1 MSLSPAVKAA
11 MPAESRSVFDAK
23 LSRDEAQAAF
33 KAKGAFSTEAPLDFK
48 SATNAEGALTV
59 KSAYPSDCSSKAA
72 ANMHAEEKVKTESY
86 VTAEGYVA
94 AESYVTA
101 EGSIT
106 TKGSA
111 KAERDDTSS
120 TINEKD
126 VAHRFSKAAVQYN
139 NIASVQR
146 IIAKQALANL
156 PVDLQGTALDIG
168 CGTGIHTQ
176 TLANKGAAATGV
188 DIAEGMLAQ
197 ARKMYSDPIFGP
209 TFVEGSAVDLP
220 FCDSQFST
228 VFSSMA
234 LQWVS
239 DTGLVANEIAR
250 VLKKG
255 GVAELAIMV
264 AGSFS
269 ELKTARK
276 VAQLPQ
282 AETYMPTT
290 AQWVNGFKQSGLC
303 LQRVITKDYVDTHHD
318 VMSLL
323 RSVKGVGAGE
333 TGQKQP
339 PLTRRD
345 IKKLAMAYSNMSGV
359 ESKLPLT
366 YRVSH
371 FRLEKR

>member
-1 MSLSPAVKAA
+1 MSLSPAIKAA
-11 MPAESRSVFDAK
+11 MSAESRSLFDGK
-23 LSRDEAQAAF
+23 LACDAAQAAF
-33 KAKGAFSTEAPLDFK
+33 KANGAFSSETSFE
-48 SATNAEGALTV
+48 SERATYAKGTLTV
-59 KSAYPSDCSSKAA
+59 NTASPSDSSFKAA
-72 ANMHAEEKVKTESY
+72 AHLSAEKSVKTE
-86 VTAEGYVA
+86 G
-94 AESYVTA
+94 YVTA

-106 TKGSA
+106 TKGSV
-111 KAERDDTSS
+111 KAERNDTTSV
-120 TINEKD
+120 INEQD

-139 NIASVQR
+139 SIASVQR

-176 TLANKGAAATGV
+176 TLARKGAAATGV

-197 ARKMYSDPIFGP
+197 ARKMYSDPIF
-209 TFVEGSAVDLP
+209 VEGSAVDLP
-220 FCDSQFST
+220 FSDSQFST

-239 DTGLVANEIAR
+239 DTRLVANEIAR
-250 VLKKG
+250 VLEKSG
-255 GVAELAIMV
+255 IAELAIMV
-264 AGSFS
+264 AGSFN

-290 AQWVNGFKQSGLC
+290 SQWVNGFKQSGLS
-303 LQRVITKDYVDTHHD
+303 LQRVITKDYVDTHCD
-318 VMSLL
+318 IMSLL

-333 TGQKQP
+333 TGRKQS

>member
-1 MSLSPAVKAA
+1 MSLSPAIKAA
-11 MPAESRSVFDAK
+11 MSAESRSLFDGK
-23 LSRDEAQAAF
+23 LACDAAQAAF
-33 KAKGAFSTEAPLDFK
+33 KANGAFSSETSFE
-48 SATNAEGALTV
+48 SERATYAKGTLTV
-59 KSAYPSDCSSKAA
+59 NTASPSDSSFKAA
-72 ANMHAEEKVKTESY
+72 AHLSAEKSVKTE
-86 VTAEGYVA
+86 G
-94 AESYVTA
+94 YVTA

-106 TKGSA
+106 TKGSV
-111 KAERDDTSS
+111 KAERNDTTSV
-120 TINEKD
+120 INEQD

-139 NIASVQR
+139 SIASVQR

-176 TLANKGAAATGV
+176 TLASKGAAATGV

-197 ARKMYSDPIFGP
+197 ARKMYSDPIF
-209 TFVEGSAVDLP
+209 VEGSAVDLP
-220 FCDSQFST
+220 FSDSQFST

-239 DTGLVANEIAR
+239 DTRLVANEIAR
-250 VLKKG
+250 VLEKSG
-255 GVAELAIMV
+255 IAELAIMV

-290 AQWVNGFKQSGLC
+290 SQWVNGFKQSGLS
-303 LQRVITKDYVDTHHD
+303 LQRVITKDYVDTHCD
-318 VMSLL
+318 IMSLL

-333 TGQKQP
+333 TGRKQS

>member
-11 MPAESRSVFDAK
+11 MSAESRSLFDGK
-23 LSRDEAQAAF
+23 LSCDAVQAAF
-33 KAKGAFSTEAPLDFK
+33 KANGAFSSETSFE
-48 SATNAEGALTV
+48 SERATNAKGTLTV
-59 KSAYPSDCSSKAA
+59 KTAYPSDCSSKAA
-72 ANMHAEEKVKTESY
+72 AHLNAEEKAKTE
-86 VTAEGYVA
+86 GYI
-94 AESYVTA
+94 TA

-106 TKGSA
+106 TKGAA
-111 KAERDDTSS
+111 KAERDDTAS
-120 TINEKD
+120 TINEQD
-126 VAHRFSKAAVQYN
+126 VAHRFSKAAAQYN
-139 NIASVQR
+139 SIASVQR
-146 IIAKQALANL
+146 IIAKQAIKNL
-156 PVDLQGTALDIG
+156 PIALQGKALDIG

-197 ARKMYSDPIFGP
+197 ARKMYSDPIF
-209 TFVEGSAVDLP
+209 VEGSAVDLP

-239 DTGLVANEIAR
+239 DTRLVANEVAR
-250 VLKKG
+250 VLEKSG
-255 GVAELAIMV
+255 IAELAIMV

-290 AQWVNGFKQSGLC
+290 AQWVNGFKQSGLS
-303 LQRVITKDYVDTHHD
+303 LQRVITKDYVDTHCD
-318 VMSLL
+318 IMSLL

-333 TGQKQP
+333 TGRKQP

>member
-1 MSLSPAVKAA
+1 MSLSPAIKAA
-11 MPAESRSVFDAK
+11 MSAESRSLFDGK
-23 LSRDEAQAAF
+23 LACDAAQAAF
-33 KAKGAFSTEAPLDFK
+33 KANGAFSSETSFE
-48 SATNAEGALTV
+48 SERATYAKGTLTV
-59 KSAYPSDCSSKAA
+59 NTASPSDSSFKAA
-72 ANMHAEEKVKTESY
+72 AHLSAEKSVKTEDY
-86 VTAEGYVA
+86 VP
-94 AESYVTA
+94 A
-101 EGSIT
+101 EGSKT
-106 TKGSA
+106 AKGAA
-111 KAERDDTSS
+111 KAERDDIAS
-120 TINEKD
+120 TINEQD
-126 VAHRFSKAAVQYN
+126 VAHRFSKAAAQYN
-139 NIASVQR
+139 SIASVQR
-146 IIAKQALANL
+146 IIAKQAIKNL
-156 PVDLQGTALDIG
+156 PIALQGKALDIG

-176 TLANKGAAATGV
+176 TLASKGAAATGV

-197 ARKMYSDPIFGP
+197 ARKMYSDPIF
-209 TFVEGSAVDLP
+209 VEGSAVDLP
-220 FCDSQFST
+220 FSDSQFST

-239 DTGLVANEIAR
+239 DTGIVANEIAR
-250 VLKKG
+250 VLEKSG
-255 GVAELAIMV
+255 IAELAIMV

-290 AQWVNGFKQSGLC
+290 SQWVNGFKQSGLS
-303 LQRVITKDYVDTHHD
+303 LQRVITKDYVDTHCD
-318 VMSLL
+318 IMSLL

-333 TGQKQP
+333 TGRKQP

>member
-1 MSLSPAVKAA
+1 MSLSPAIKAA
-11 MPAESRSVFDAK
+11 MSAESRSLFDGK
-23 LSRDEAQAAF
+23 LSRDAAQAAF
-33 KAKGAFSTEAPLDFK
+33 KANGAFSSEAPLDFK
-48 SATNAEGALTV
+48 SATNAEGTLTV
-59 KSAYPSDCSSKAA
+59 KTAYPSDCSSKAA
-72 ANMHAEEKVKTESY
+72 AHLNAEKNAKTE
-86 VTAEGYVA
+86 GYI
-94 AESYVTA
+94 TA

-106 TKGSA
+106 TKGAA
-111 KAERDDTSS
+111 KAERNDTASA
-120 TINEKD
+120 INEQD
-126 VAHRFSKAAVQYN
+126 VAHRFSKAAAQYN
-139 NIASVQR
+139 SIASVQR
-146 IIAKQALANL
+146 IIAKQAIKNL
-156 PVDLQGTALDIG
+156 PISLQGKALDIG

-188 DIAEGMLAQ
+188 DIAGGMLAQ
-197 ARKMYSDPIFGP
+197 ARKMYSDPIF
-209 TFVEGSAVDLP
+209 VKGSAVDLP

-239 DTGLVANEIAR
+239 DTRLVANEIAR
-250 VLKKG
+250 VLKNG
-255 GVAELAIMV
+255 GLAELAIMV

-290 AQWVNGFKQSGLC
+290 SQWVNGFKQSGLS
-303 LQRVITKDYVDTHHD
+303 LQRVITKDYVDTHCD
-318 VMSLL
+318 IMSLL

-333 TGQKQP
+333 TGRKQP

>member
-11 MPAESRSVFDAK
+11 MSAESRSLFDGK
-23 LSRDEAQAAF
+23 LSRDAAQAAF
-33 KAKGAFSTEAPLDFK
+33 KANGAFSSEAPLDFK
-48 SATNAEGALTV
+48 SATNAEGTLTV
-59 KSAYPSDCSSKAA
+59 KTAYPSDCSSKAA
-72 ANMHAEEKVKTESY
+72 AHLNAEKNAKTE
-86 VTAEGYVA
+86 GYI
-94 AESYVTA
+94 TA

-106 TKGSA
+106 TKGAA
-111 KAERDDTSS
+111 KAERNDTASA
-120 TINEKD
+120 INEQD
-126 VAHRFSKAAVQYN
+126 VAHRFSKAAAQYN
-139 NIASVQR
+139 SIASVQR
-146 IIAKQALANL
+146 IIAKQAIKNL
-156 PVDLQGTALDIG
+156 PISLQGKALDIG

-188 DIAEGMLAQ
+188 DIAGGMLAQ
-197 ARKMYSDPIFGP
+197 ARKMYSDPIF
-209 TFVEGSAVDLP
+209 VKGSAVDLP

-250 VLKKG
+250 VLEKSG
-255 GVAELAIMV
+255 IAELAIMV

-290 AQWVNGFKQSGLC
+290 SQWVNGFKQSGLS
-303 LQRVITKDYVDTHHD
+303 LQRVITKDYVDTHCD
-318 VMSLL
+318 IMSLL

-333 TGQKQP
+333 TGRKQP

>member
-1 MSLSPAVKAA
+1 MSLSPAIKAA
-11 MPAESRSVFDAK
+11 MSAESRSLFDGK
-23 LSRDEAQAAF
+23 LSCDAAQVAF
-33 KAKGAFSTEAPLDFK
+33 KANGAFTSETSFE
-48 SATNAEGALTV
+48 SEGATNAKGTLTV
-59 KSAYPSDCSSKAA
+59 KTAYPSDCSSKAA
-72 ANMHAEEKVKTESY
+72 PHLNAEKKAKTE
-86 VTAEGYVA
+86 G
-94 AESYVTA
+94 YVTA

-106 TKGSA
+106 TKGA
-111 KAERDDTSS
+111 ARAERNDTAS
-120 TINEKD
+120 TINEQD
-126 VAHRFSKAAVQYN
+126 VAHRFSKAAAQYN
-139 NIASVQR
+139 SIAGVQR

-156 PVDLQGTALDIG
+156 PIDLQGTALDIG

-197 ARKMYSDPIFGP
+197 ARKMYSDPIF
-209 TFVEGSAVDLP
+209 VEGSAVDLP

-239 DTGLVANEIAR
+239 DTRLVANEIAR
-250 VLKKG
+250 VLKKSG
-255 GVAELAIMV
+255 IAELAIMV
-264 AGSFS
+264 AGSFN

-290 AQWVNGFKQSGLC
+290 SQWVNGFKQSGLS
-303 LQRVITKDYVDTHHD
+303 LQRVITKDYVDTHCYI
-318 VMSLL
+318 MSLL

-333 TGQKQP
+333 TGRKQP

>member
-1 MSLSPAVKAA
+1 MSLSPAIKAA
-11 MPAESRSVFDAK
+11 MSAESRSLFDGK
-23 LSRDEAQAAF
+23 LACDAAQAAF
-33 KAKGAFSTEAPLDFK
+33 KANGAFSSETSFE
-48 SATNAEGALTV
+48 SERATYAKGTLTV
-59 KSAYPSDCSSKAA
+59 NTASPSDSSFKAA
-72 ANMHAEEKVKTESY
+72 AHLSAEKSVKTE
-86 VTAEGYVA
+86 G
-94 AESYVTA
+94 YVTA

-106 TKGSA
+106 TKGSV
-111 KAERDDTSS
+111 KAERNDTTSV
-120 TINEKD
+120 INEQD

-139 NIASVQR
+139 SIASVQR

-176 TLANKGAAATGV
+176 TLASKGAAATGV

-197 ARKMYSDPIFGP
+197 ARKMYSDPIF
-209 TFVEGSAVDLP
+209 VEGSAVDLP
-220 FCDSQFST
+220 FSDSQFST

-239 DTGLVANEIAR
+239 DTRLVANEIAR
-250 VLKKG
+250 VLEKSG
-255 GVAELAIMV
+255 IAELAIMV

-290 AQWVNGFKQSGLC
+290 AQWVNGFKQSGLS
-303 LQRVITKDYVDTHHD
+303 LQRVITKDYVDTHCD
-318 VMSLL
+318 IMSLL

-333 TGQKQP
+333 TGRKQP

>member
-11 MPAESRSVFDAK
+11 MSAESRSLFDGK
-23 LSRDEAQAAF
+23 LSRDAAQAAF
-33 KAKGAFSTEAPLDFK
+33 KANGAFSSETSFE
-48 SATNAEGALTV
+48 SERATNAKGTLTV
-59 KSAYPSDCSSKAA
+59 KTAYPSDCSSKAA
-72 ANMHAEEKVKTESY
+72 AHLNAEEKAKTE
-86 VTAEGYVA
+86 GYI
-94 AESYVTA
+94 TA

-106 TKGSA
+106 TKGAA
-111 KAERDDTSS
+111 KAERDDTAS
-120 TINEKD
+120 TINEQD
-126 VAHRFSKAAVQYN
+126 VAHRFSKAAAQYN
-139 NIASVQR
+139 SIASVQR
-146 IIAKQALANL
+146 IIAKQAIKNL
-156 PVDLQGTALDIG
+156 PIALQGKALDIG

-197 ARKMYSDPIFGP
+197 ARKMYSDPIF
-209 TFVEGSAVDLP
+209 VEGSAVDLP
-220 FCDSQFST
+220 FSDSQFST

-239 DTGLVANEIAR
+239 DTRLVANEIAR
-250 VLKKG
+250 VLEKSG
-255 GVAELAIMV
+255 IAELAIMV
-264 AGSFS
+264 AGSFN

-290 AQWVNGFKQSGLC
+290 SQWVNGFKQSGLS
-303 LQRVITKDYVDTHHD
+303 LQRVITKDYVDTHCD
-318 VMSLL
+318 IMSLL

-333 TGQKQP
+333 TGRKQS

>member
-1 MSLSPAVKAA
+1 MSLSPAIKAA
-11 MPAESRSVFDAK
+11 MSAESRSLFDGK
-23 LSRDEAQAAF
+23 LACDAAQAAF
-33 KAKGAFSTEAPLDFK
+33 KANGAFSSETSFE
-48 SATNAEGALTV
+48 SERATYAKGTLTV
-59 KSAYPSDCSSKAA
+59 NTASPSDSSFKAA
-72 ANMHAEEKVKTESY
+72 AHLSAEKSVKTE
-86 VTAEGYVA
+86 G
-94 AESYVTA
+94 YVTA

-106 TKGSA
+106 TKGSV
-111 KAERDDTSS
+111 KAERNDTTSV
-120 TINEKD
+120 INEQD

-139 NIASVQR
+139 SIASVQR

-176 TLANKGAAATGV
+176 TLASKGAAATGV

-197 ARKMYSDPIFGP
+197 ARKMYSDPIF
-209 TFVEGSAVDLP
+209 VEGSAVDLP
-220 FCDSQFST
+220 FSDSQFST

-239 DTGLVANEIAR
+239 DTRLVANEIAR
-250 VLKKG
+250 VLEKSG
-255 GVAELAIMV
+255 IAELAIMV
-264 AGSFS
+264 AGSFN

-290 AQWVNGFKQSGLC
+290 AQWVNGFKQSGLS
-303 LQRVITKDYVDTHHD
+303 LQRVITKGYVDTHCD
-318 VMSLL
+318 IMSLL

-333 TGQKQP
+333 TGRKQP

>member
-1 MSLSPAVKAA
+1 MSLSPAIKAA
-11 MPAESRSVFDAK
+11 MSAESRSLFDGK
-23 LSRDEAQAAF
+23 LSRDAAQAAF
-33 KAKGAFSTEAPLDFK
+33 KANGAFSSETSFESK
-48 SATNAEGALTV
+48 RATNAKGTLTV
-59 KSAYPSDCSSKAA
+59 KTAYPSDCSSKAA
-72 ANMHAEEKVKTESY
+72 AHLNAEKNAKTE
-86 VTAEGYVA
+86 GYI
-94 AESYVTA
+94 TA

-106 TKGSA
+106 TKGAA
-111 KAERDDTSS
+111 KAERNDTASA
-120 TINEKD
+120 INEQD
-126 VAHRFSKAAVQYN
+126 VAHRFSKAAAQYN
-139 NIASVQR
+139 SIASVQR
-146 IIAKQALANL
+146 IIAKQAIKNL
-156 PVDLQGTALDIG
+156 PISLQGKALDIG

-188 DIAEGMLAQ
+188 DIAGGMLAQ
-197 ARKMYSDPIFGP
+197 ARKMYSDPIF
-209 TFVEGSAVDLP
+209 VKGSAVDLP

-239 DTGLVANEIAR
+239 DTRLVANEIAR
-250 VLKKG
+250 VLKNG
-255 GVAELAIMV
+255 GLAELAIMV

-290 AQWVNGFKQSGLC
+290 SQWVNGFKQSGLS
-303 LQRVITKDYVDTHHD
+303 LQRVITKDYVDTHCD
-318 VMSLL
+318 IMSLL

-333 TGQKQP
+333 TGRKQP

>member
-1 MSLSPAVKAA
+1 MSLSPAIKAA
-11 MPAESRSVFDAK
+11 MSAESRSLFDGK
-23 LSRDEAQAAF
+23 LACDAAQAAF
-33 KAKGAFSTEAPLDFK
+33 KANGAFSSETSFE
-48 SATNAEGALTV
+48 SERATYAKGTLTV
-59 KSAYPSDCSSKAA
+59 NTASPSDSSFKAA
-72 ANMHAEEKVKTESY
+72 AHLSAEKSVKTE
-86 VTAEGYVA
+86 G
-94 AESYVTA
+94 YVTA

-106 TKGSA
+106 TKGSV
-111 KAERDDTSS
+111 KAERNDTTSV
-120 TINEKD
+120 INEQD

-139 NIASVQR
+139 SIASVQR

-176 TLANKGAAATGV
+176 TLASKGAAATGV

-197 ARKMYSDPIFGP
+197 ARKMYSDPIF
-209 TFVEGSAVDLP
+209 VEGSAVDLP
-220 FCDSQFST
+220 FSDSQFST

-239 DTGLVANEIAR
+239 DTRLVANEIAR
-250 VLKKG
+250 VLEKSG
-255 GVAELAIMV
+255 IAELAIMV

-290 AQWVNGFKQSGLC
+290 AQWVNGFKQSGLS
-303 LQRVITKDYVDTHHD
+303 LQRVITKDYVDTHCD
-318 VMSLL
+318 IMSLL

-333 TGQKQP
+333 TGQRQP

-345 IKKLAMAYSNMSGV
+345 LKKLAMAYSNMSSV

>member
-1 MSLSPAVKAA
+1 MSLSPAIKAA
-11 MPAESRSVFDAK
+11 MSAESRSLFDGK
-23 LSRDEAQAAF
+23 LSRDAAQAAF
-33 KAKGAFSTEAPLDFK
+33 KANGAFSSETSFESEK
-48 SATNAEGALTV
+48 ATNAKGTLVAKNTHHPECSFKAE
-59 KSAYPSDCSSKAA
+59 AYV
-72 ANMHAEEKVKTESY
+72 NAEKNAKTEGY
-86 VTAEGYVA
+86 VTAEDYVP
-94 AESYVTA
+94 A
-101 EGSIT
+101 EGSKT
-106 TKGSA
+106 AKGAA
-111 KAERDDTSS
+111 KAERDDTAS
-120 TINEKD
+120 TINEQD

-139 NIASVQR
+139 SIAGIQR

-156 PVDLQGTALDIG
+156 PIDLQGTVLDIG

-188 DIAEGMLAQ
+188 DIAVGMLAQ
-197 ARKMYSDPIFGP
+197 ARKMYSDPIFIQ
-209 TFVEGSAVDLP
+209 GSAVDLP
-220 FCDSQFST
+220 FSDSQFST

-239 DTGLVANEIAR
+239 DTGLVAKEVAR
-250 VLKKG
+250 VLEKSG
-255 GVAELAIMV
+255 IAELAIMV

-290 AQWVNGFKQSGLC
+290 EQWVNGFKQSGLS
-303 LQRVITKDYVDTHHD
+303 LQRVITKDYVDTHCD
-318 VMSLL
+318 IMSLL

-333 TGQKQP
+333 TGRKQP

-371 FRLEKR
+371 FR

>member
-1 MSLSPAVKAA
+1 MSLSPAIKAA
-11 MPAESRSVFDAK
+11 MSAESRSLFDGK
-23 LSRDEAQAAF
+23 LSRDAAQAAF
-33 KAKGAFSTEAPLDFK
+33 KANGAFSSEAPLDFK
-48 SATNAEGALTV
+48 SATNAEGTLTV
-59 KSAYPSDCSSKAA
+59 KTAYPSDCSSKAA
-72 ANMHAEEKVKTESY
+72 AHLNAEKNAKTE
-86 VTAEGYVA
+86 GYI
-94 AESYVTA
+94 TA

-106 TKGSA
+106 TKGAA
-111 KAERDDTSS
+111 KAERNDTASA
-120 TINEKD
+120 INEQD

-139 NIASVQR
+139 SIASVQR

-156 PVDLQGTALDIG
+156 PIDLQGTVLDIG

-176 TLANKGAAATGV
+176 TLASKGAAATGV
-188 DIAEGMLAQ
+188 DIAGGMLAQ
-197 ARKMYSDPIFGP
+197 ARKMYSDPIF
-209 TFVEGSAVDLP
+209 VKGSAVDLP

-239 DTGLVANEIAR
+239 DTRLVANEIAR
-250 VLKKG
+250 VLKNG
-255 GVAELAIMV
+255 GLAELAIMV

-290 AQWVNGFKQSGLC
+290 AQWVNGFKQSGLS
-303 LQRVITKDYVDTHHD
+303 LQRVITKDYVDTHCD
-318 VMSLL
+318 IMSLL

-333 TGQKQP
+333 TGRKQP

>member
-1 MSLSPAVKAA
+1 MFEDKLSPDV
-11 MPAESRSVFDAK
+11 
-23 LSRDEAQAAF
+23 AQRAF
-33 KAKGAFSTEAPLDFK
+33 KAEGTFSTETSLESEK
-48 SATNAEGALTV
+48 ATNAKGTLVAKNTH
-59 KSAYPSDCSSKAA
+59 
-72 ANMHAEEKVKTESY
+72 HAECSFKAEAYVNAEKNAKTE
-86 VTAEGYVA
+86 G
-94 AESYVTA
+94 YVTA

-106 TKGSA
+106 TKGSV
-111 KAERDDTSS
+111 KAECDDTASG
-120 TINEKD
+120 INEQD
-126 VAHRFSKAAVQYN
+126 VAHRFSKAAAQYN
-139 NIASVQR
+139 SIAGVQR

-156 PVDLQGTALDIG
+156 PIDLQGTALDIG

-197 ARKMYSDPIFGP
+197 ARKMYSDPIF
-209 TFVEGSAVDLP
+209 VKGSAVDLP
-220 FCDSQFST
+220 FSDSQFST

-250 VLKKG
+250 VLKKSSI
-255 GVAELAIMV
+255 AELAIMV
-264 AGSFS
+264 AGSFN

-290 AQWVNGFKQSGLC
+290 EQWVNGFKQSGLS
-303 LQRVITKDYVDTHHD
+303 LKRVITKDYVDTHYD
-318 VMSLL
+318 IMSLL

>member
-1 MSLSPAVKAA
+1 MPNEGQQFHLNAKELPSPEIS
-11 MPAESRSVFDAK
+11 PG
-23 LSRDEAQAAF
+23 
-33 KAKGAFSTEAPLDFK
+33 AKGIQPTQTTINRRRHTEQSEALMYQNDVPVESESKTVGTSFSAEFGGLGSAGPLPGGTSAQSRARVLAQQRELQLKRRQQAMCGNQAMMRSTEGVPSGVTPAMRQF
-48 SATNAEGALTV
+48 GAQLRT
-59 KSAYPSDCSSKAA
+59 SDI
-72 ANMHAEEKVKTESY
+72 Y
-86 VTAEGYVA
+86 
-94 AESYVTA
+94 
-101 EGSIT
+101 GS
-106 TKGSA
+106 
-111 KAERDDTSS
+111 
-120 TINEKD
+120 
-126 VAHRFSKAAVQYN
+126 
-139 NIASVQR
+139 
-146 IIAKQALANL
+146 
-156 PVDLQGTALDIG
+156 
-168 CGTGIHTQ
+168 GTGIHTQ

-197 ARKMYSDPIFGP
+197 ARKMYSDPIFIQ
-209 TFVEGSAVDLP
+209 GSAVDLP
-220 FCDSQFST
+220 FSDSQFST

-250 VLKKG
+250 VLEKSG
-255 GVAELAIMV
+255 IAELAIMV

-290 AQWVNGFKQSGLC
+290 AQWVNGFKQSGLS
-303 LQRVITKDYVDTHHD
+303 LQRVITKDYVDTHCD
-318 VMSLL
+318 IMSLL

-333 TGQKQP
+333 TGRKQP

>member
-1 MSLSPAVKAA
+1 MSLSPAIKAA
-11 MPAESRSVFDAK
+11 MSAESRSLFDGK
-23 LSRDEAQAAF
+23 LSRDAAQAAF
-33 KAKGAFSTEAPLDFK
+33 KANGAFSSETSFESEK
-48 SATNAEGALTV
+48 ATNAKGTLVAKNTHHPECSFKAE
-59 KSAYPSDCSSKAA
+59 AYV
-72 ANMHAEEKVKTESY
+72 NAEKNAKTEGY
-86 VTAEGYVA
+86 VTAEDYVP
-94 AESYVTA
+94 A
-101 EGSIT
+101 EGSKT
-106 TKGSA
+106 AKGAA
-111 KAERDDTSS
+111 KAERDDTAS
-120 TINEKD
+120 TINEQD

-139 NIASVQR
+139 SIAGIQR

-156 PVDLQGTALDIG
+156 PIDLQGTALDIG

-197 ARKMYSDPIFGP
+197 ARKMYSDPIFIQ
-209 TFVEGSAVDLP
+209 GSAVDLP
-220 FCDSQFST
+220 FSDSQFST

-239 DTGLVANEIAR
+239 DTRLVANEIAR
-250 VLKKG
+250 VLEKSG
-255 GVAELAIMV
+255 IAELAIMV
-264 AGSFS
+264 AGSFN

-290 AQWVNGFKQSGLC
+290 SQWVNGFKQSGLS
-303 LQRVITKDYVDTHHD
+303 LQRVITKDYVDTHCD
-318 VMSLL
+318 IMSLL

-333 TGQKQP
+333 TGRKQS

>member
-1 MSLSPAVKAA
+1 MSLSPAIKAA
-11 MPAESRSVFDAK
+11 MSAESRSLFDGK
-23 LSRDEAQAAF
+23 LACDAAQAAF
-33 KAKGAFSTEAPLDFK
+33 KANGAFSSETSFE
-48 SATNAEGALTV
+48 SERATYAKGTLTV
-59 KSAYPSDCSSKAA
+59 NTASPSDSSFKAA
-72 ANMHAEEKVKTESY
+72 AHLSAEKSVKTE
-86 VTAEGYVA
+86 G
-94 AESYVTA
+94 YVTA

-106 TKGSA
+106 TKGSV
-111 KAERDDTSS
+111 KAERNDTTSV
-120 TINEKD
+120 INEQD

-139 NIASVQR
+139 SIASVQR

-176 TLANKGAAATGV
+176 TLASKGAAATGV

-197 ARKMYSDPIFGP
+197 ARKMYSDPIF
-209 TFVEGSAVDLP
+209 VEGSAVDLP
-220 FCDSQFST
+220 FSDSQFST

-250 VLKKG
+250 VLEKSG
-255 GVAELAIMV
+255 IAELAIMV

-290 AQWVNGFKQSGLC
+290 AQWGNGFKQSDLS
-303 LQRVITKDYVDTHHD
+303 LQRVITKDYVDTHGD
-318 VMSLL
+318 IMSLL

-333 TGQKQP
+333 TGQRQP

-345 IKKLAMAYSNMSGV
+345 LKKLAMAYSNMSSV

>member
-1 MSLSPAVKAA
+1 MSLSPAIKAA
-11 MPAESRSVFDAK
+11 MSAESRSLFDGK
-23 LSRDEAQAAF
+23 LSRDAVQAAF
-33 KAKGAFSTEAPLDFK
+33 KANGAFSSETSFE
-48 SATNAEGALTV
+48 SERATYAKGTLTV
-59 KSAYPSDCSSKAA
+59 NTASPSDSSFKAA
-72 ANMHAEEKVKTESY
+72 AHLSAEKSVKTE
-86 VTAEGYVA
+86 G
-94 AESYVTA
+94 YVTA

-106 TKGSA
+106 TKGSV
-111 KAERDDTSS
+111 KAERNDTTSV
-120 TINEKD
+120 INEQD

-139 NIASVQR
+139 SIASVQR

-156 PVDLQGTALDIG
+156 PIDLQGTVLDIG

-197 ARKMYSDPIFGP
+197 ARKMYSDPIF
-209 TFVEGSAVDLP
+209 VEGSAVDLP

-239 DTGLVANEIAR
+239 DTRLVANEIAR
-250 VLKKG
+250 VLEKSG
-255 GVAELAIMV
+255 IAELAIMV

-290 AQWVNGFKQSGLC
+290 AQWVNGFKQSGLS
-303 LQRVITKDYVDTHHD
+303 LQRVITKDYVDTHCD
-318 VMSLL
+318 IMSLL

-333 TGQKQP
+333 TGRKQP

>member
-1 MSLSPAVKAA
+1 MSLSPAAKAFP
-11 MPAESRSVFDAK
+11 MPEQVSTFEDK
-23 LSRDEAQAAF
+23 LSHDAAPAAF
-33 KAKGAFSTEAPLDFK
+33 EANGAFSSEISFGPERA
-48 SATNAEGALTV
+48 ANAKGTLTV
-59 KSAYPSDCSSKAA
+59 KTAYSSDSSSNAA
-72 ANMHAEEKVKTESY
+72 VHLNAEESTKTEDYAS
-86 VTAEGYVA
+86 AN
-94 AESYVTA
+94 
-101 EGSIT
+101 
-106 TKGSA
+106 GSA
-111 KAERDDTSS
+111 KAERDDTAS

-139 NIASVQR
+139 SIAGIQR

-156 PVDLQGTALDIG
+156 PVNLQGTALDIG

-197 ARKMYSDPIFGP
+197 AKKMYSDPIFGP

-220 FCDSQFST
+220 FSDNQFST
-228 VFSSMA
+228 VYSSMA

-250 VLKKG
+250 VLEKSG
-255 GVAELAIMV
+255 IAELAIMV

-269 ELKTARK
+269 ELKMARK

-345 IKKLAMAYSNMSGV
+345 IKKLAMAYSNMRGV

>member
-1 MSLSPAVKAA
+1 MSLSPAIKAA
-11 MPAESRSVFDAK
+11 MSAESRSLFDGK
-23 LSRDEAQAAF
+23 LACDAAQAAF
-33 KAKGAFSTEAPLDFK
+33 KANGAFSSETSFE
-48 SATNAEGALTV
+48 SERATYAKGTLTV
-59 KSAYPSDCSSKAA
+59 NTASPSDSSFKAA
-72 ANMHAEEKVKTESY
+72 AHLSAEKSVKTE
-86 VTAEGYVA
+86 G
-94 AESYVTA
+94 YVTA

-106 TKGSA
+106 TKGSV
-111 KAERDDTSS
+111 KAERNDTTSV
-120 TINEKD
+120 INEQD

-139 NIASVQR
+139 SIASVQR

-176 TLANKGAAATGV
+176 TLASKGAAATGV

-197 ARKMYSDPIFGP
+197 ARKMYSDPIF
-209 TFVEGSAVDLP
+209 VEGSAVDLP
-220 FCDSQFST
+220 FSDSQFST

-239 DTGLVANEIAR
+239 DTRLVANEIAR
-250 VLKKG
+250 VLEKSG
-255 GVAELAIMV
+255 IAELAIMV
-264 AGSFS
+264 AGSFN

-290 AQWVNGFKQSGLC
+290 AQWVNGFKQSALA
-303 LQRVITKDYVDTHHD
+303 LQRVITKDYVDTHCD
-318 VMSLL
+318 IMSLL

>member
-11 MPAESRSVFDAK
+11 MPAESRSIFDDK
-23 LSRDEAQAAF
+23 LSHDAAQAAF
-33 KAKGAFSTEAPLDFK
+33 KANGAFSSEAPLDFK
-48 SATNAEGALTV
+48 SATNAKGTLTV
-59 KSAYPSDCSSKAA
+59 KTAYPSDSSSKAA
-72 ANMHAEEKVKTESY
+72 VHLNAEESTKTEDY
-86 VTAEGYVA
+86 I
-94 AESYVTA
+94 TA

-106 TKGSA
+106 TKGA
-111 KAERDDTSS
+111 ARAERNDTASG
-120 TINEKD
+120 INEQD

-139 NIASVQR
+139 SIAGIQR
-146 IIAKQALANL
+146 IIAIQALANL
-156 PVDLQGTALDIG
+156 SVNLQGKALDIG

-197 ARKMYSDPIFGP
+197 ARKMYSDPIF
-209 TFVEGSAVDLP
+209 VEGSAVDLP
-220 FCDSQFST
+220 FSGNQFST
-228 VFSSMA
+228 VFSSMT

-239 DTGLVANEIAR
+239 DTGLVADEIER

-290 AQWVNGFKQSGLC
+290 AQWVNGFKQSGLF
-303 LQRVITKDYVDTHHD
+303 LQRVITKDYVDSHHD
-318 VMSLL
+318 IMSLL

>member
-1 MSLSPAVKAA
+1 MSLSPAVKALPTPEQVS
-11 MPAESRSVFDAK
+11 MFEDK
-23 LSRDEAQAAF
+23 LSPDVAQRAF
-33 KAKGAFSTEAPLDFK
+33 KAEGTFSSETSFESERATYAKGT
-48 SATNAEGALTV
+48 LTV
-59 KSAYPSDCSSKAA
+59 NTASPSDSSFKAA
-72 ANMHAEEKVKTESY
+72 AHLSAEKSVKTE
-86 VTAEGYVA
+86 G
-94 AESYVTA
+94 YVTA

-106 TKGSA
+106 TKGSV
-111 KAERDDTSS
+111 KAERNDTTSV
-120 TINEKD
+120 INEQD

-139 NIASVQR
+139 SIASVQR

-176 TLANKGAAATGV
+176 TLASKGAAATGV

-197 ARKMYSDPIFGP
+197 ARKMYSDPIF
-209 TFVEGSAVDLP
+209 VEGSAVDLP
-220 FCDSQFST
+220 FSDSQFST

-239 DTGLVANEIAR
+239 DTRLVANEIAR
-250 VLKKG
+250 VLEKSG
-255 GVAELAIMV
+255 IAELAIMV
-264 AGSFS
+264 AGSFN

-290 AQWVNGFKQSGLC
+290 SQWVNGFKQSGLS
-303 LQRVITKDYVDTHHD
+303 LQRVITKDYVDTHCD
-318 VMSLL
+318 IMSLL

-333 TGQKQP
+333 TGRKQP

>member
-1 MSLSPAVKAA
+1 MSLSPAIKAA
-11 MPAESRSVFDAK
+11 MSAESRSLFDGK
-23 LSRDEAQAAF
+23 LSRDAAQAAF
-33 KAKGAFSTEAPLDFK
+33 KANGAFTSETSFE
-48 SATNAEGALTV
+48 SEGATNAKGTLVAKNTHHPECSFKAE
-59 KSAYPSDCSSKAA
+59 AYV
-72 ANMHAEEKVKTESY
+72 NAEKNAKTE
-86 VTAEGYVA
+86 G
-94 AESYVTA
+94 YVTA

-106 TKGSA
+106 TKGSV
-111 KAERDDTSS
+111 KAERNDTTSV
-120 TINEKD
+120 INEQD

-139 NIASVQR
+139 SIASVQR

-176 TLANKGAAATGV
+176 TLASKGAAATGV

-197 ARKMYSDPIFGP
+197 ARKMYSDPIF
-209 TFVEGSAVDLP
+209 VEGSAVDLP
-220 FCDSQFST
+220 FSDSQFST

-239 DTGLVANEIAR
+239 DTRLVANEIAR
-250 VLKKG
+250 VLEKSG
-255 GVAELAIMV
+255 IAELAIMV
-264 AGSFS
+264 AGSFN

-290 AQWVNGFKQSGLC
+290 SQWVNGFKQSGLS
-303 LQRVITKDYVDTHHD
+303 LQRVITKDYVDTHCD
-318 VMSLL
+318 IMSLL

-333 TGQKQP
+333 TGRKQP

>member
-1 MSLSPAVKAA
+1 MSLSPAIKAA
-11 MPAESRSVFDAK
+11 MSAESRSLFDGK
-23 LSRDEAQAAF
+23 LSRDAAQAAF
-33 KAKGAFSTEAPLDFK
+33 KANGAFSSEAPLDFK

-59 KSAYPSDCSSKAA
+59 KSAYPSDCSSKAS
-72 ANMHAEEKVKTESY
+72 ANMHAEEKAKTE
-86 VTAEGYVA
+86 GYI
-94 AESYVTA
+94 TA

-106 TKGSA
+106 TKGAA
-111 KAERDDTSS
+111 KAERNGTAS
-120 TINEKD
+120 TINEQD

-139 NIASVQR
+139 SIAGVQR

-156 PVDLQGTALDIG
+156 PIDLQGTALDIG

-197 ARKMYSDPIFGP
+197 ARKMYSDPIFIQ
-209 TFVEGSAVDLP
+209 GSAVDLP
-220 FCDSQFST
+220 FSDSQFST

-250 VLKKG
+250 VLEKSG
-255 GVAELAIMV
+255 IAELAIMV

-290 AQWVNGFKQSGLC
+290 AQWVNGLKQSGLS
-303 LQRVITKDYVDTHHD
+303 LQRVITKDYVDTHCD
-318 VMSLL
+318 IMSLL

-333 TGQKQP
+333 TGRKQP

>member
-1 MSLSPAVKAA
+1 MSLSPAIIAA
-11 MPAESRSVFDAK
+11 MSAESRSLFDGK
-23 LSRDEAQAAF
+23 LSRDAAQAAF
-33 KAKGAFSTEAPLDFK
+33 KANGAFTSETSFE
-48 SATNAEGALTV
+48 SEGATNAKGTLVAKNTHHPECSFKAE
-59 KSAYPSDCSSKAA
+59 AYV
-72 ANMHAEEKVKTESY
+72 NAEKNAKTEGY
-86 VTAEGYVA
+86 VTAEDYVP
-94 AESYVTA
+94 A
-101 EGSIT
+101 EGSKT
-106 TKGSA
+106 AKGAA
-111 KAERDDTSS
+111 KAERDDTAS
-120 TINEKD
+120 TINEQD

-139 NIASVQR
+139 SIASVQR

-156 PVDLQGTALDIG
+156 PIDLQGTVLDIG

-197 ARKMYSDPIFGP
+197 ARKMYSDPIF
-209 TFVEGSAVDLP
+209 VEGSAVDLP
-220 FCDSQFST
+220 FSDSQFST

-239 DTGLVANEIAR
+239 DTRLVANEIAR
-250 VLKKG
+250 VLKNG
-255 GVAELAIMV
+255 GIAELAIMV

-290 AQWVNGFKQSGLC
+290 AQWVNGFKQSGLS
-303 LQRVITKDYVDTHHD
+303 LQRVITKDYVDTHCNI
-318 VMSLL
+318 MSLL

-333 TGQKQP
+333 TGRKQP

>member
-1 MSLSPAVKAA
+1 MSLSPAIKAA
-11 MPAESRSVFDAK
+11 MSAESRSLFDGK
-23 LSRDEAQAAF
+23 LSRDAAQAAF
-33 KAKGAFSTEAPLDFK
+33 KANGAFSSETSFESEK
-48 SATNAEGALTV
+48 ATNAKGTLVAKNTHHPECSFKAE
-59 KSAYPSDCSSKAA
+59 AYV
-72 ANMHAEEKVKTESY
+72 NAEKNAKTEGY
-86 VTAEGYVA
+86 VTAEDYVP
-94 AESYVTA
+94 A
-101 EGSIT
+101 EGSKT
-106 TKGSA
+106 AKGAA
-111 KAERDDTSS
+111 KAERDDTAS
-120 TINEKD
+120 TINEQD

-139 NIASVQR
+139 SIAGIQR

-156 PVDLQGTALDIG
+156 PIDLQGTALDIG

-197 ARKMYSDPIFGP
+197 ARKMYSDPIF
-209 TFVEGSAVDLP
+209 VEGSAVDLP
-220 FCDSQFST
+220 FSDSQFST

-239 DTGLVANEIAR
+239 DTGLVAKEIAR
-250 VLKKG
+250 VLEKSG
-255 GVAELAIMV
+255 IAELAIMV

-290 AQWVNGFKQSGLC
+290 AQWVNGFKQSGLS
-303 LQRVITKDYVDTHHD
+303 LQRVITKGYVDTHCD
-318 VMSLL
+318 IMSLL

-333 TGQKQP
+333 TGRKQP

>member
-1 MSLSPAVKAA
+1 MSLSPAIKAA
-11 MPAESRSVFDAK
+11 MSAESRSLFDGK
-23 LSRDEAQAAF
+23 LSRDAAQAAF
-33 KAKGAFSTEAPLDFK
+33 KANGAFSSETSFESE
-48 SATNAEGALTV
+48 SATYAKGTLVAKNTHHAECSFKAEAYVNAEKNA
-59 KSAYPSDCSSKAA
+59 
-72 ANMHAEEKVKTESY
+72 KTEGY
-86 VTAEGYVA
+86 VTAEDYVP
-94 AESYVTA
+94 A
-101 EGSIT
+101 EGSKT
-106 TKGSA
+106 TKGSV
-111 KAERDDTSS
+111 KAERNGIAS
-120 TINEKD
+120 TINEQD

-139 NIASVQR
+139 SIAGVQR

-156 PVDLQGTALDIG
+156 PIDLQGTALDIG

-197 ARKMYSDPIFGP
+197 ARKMYSDPILGP

-220 FCDSQFST
+220 FSDNQFST

-250 VLKKG
+250 VLKKSG
-255 GVAELAIMV
+255 IAELAIMV

-290 AQWVNGFKQSGLC
+290 AQWVNGFKQSGLS
-303 LQRVITKDYVDTHHD
+303 LKRVITKDYVDTHGD
-318 VMSLL
+318 IMSLL

>member
-11 MPAESRSVFDAK
+11 MSAESRSLFDGK
-23 LSRDEAQAAF
+23 LSRDAAQAAF
-33 KAKGAFSTEAPLDFK
+33 KANGAFSSETSFESE
-48 SATNAEGALTV
+48 SATYAKGTLTV
-59 KSAYPSDCSSKAA
+59 NTASPSDSSFKAA
-72 ANMHAEEKVKTESY
+72 AHLSAEKSAKTEGY
-86 VTAEGYVA
+86 VTAEGYIP
-94 AESYVTA
+94 A

-106 TKGSA
+106 TKGSV
-111 KAERDDTSS
+111 KAERNDTTSV
-120 TINEKD
+120 INEQD
-126 VAHRFSKAAVQYN
+126 VAHRFSKAAAQYN
-139 NIASVQR
+139 SIAGVQC

-156 PVDLQGTALDIG
+156 PIDLQGTALDIG

-188 DIAEGMLAQ
+188 DIAVGMLAQ
-197 ARKMYSDPIFGP
+197 ARKMYSDPIFIR
-209 TFVEGSAVDLP
+209 GSAVRLP
-220 FCDSQFST
+220 FSDSQFST

-250 VLKKG
+250 VLKNG
-255 GVAELAIMV
+255 GLAELAIMV

-290 AQWVNGFKQSGLC
+290 AQWVNGFKQSGLS
-303 LQRVITKDYVDTHHD
+303 LQRVITKDYVDSHGD
-318 VMSLL
+318 IMSLL

>member
-1 MSLSPAVKAA
+1 MSLSPAIKAA
-11 MPAESRSVFDAK
+11 MSAESRSLFDGK
-23 LSRDEAQAAF
+23 LACDAAQAAF
-33 KAKGAFSTEAPLDFK
+33 KANGAFSSETSFE
-48 SATNAEGALTV
+48 SERATYAKGTLTV
-59 KSAYPSDCSSKAA
+59 NTASPSDSSFKAA
-72 ANMHAEEKVKTESY
+72 AHLSAEKSVKTE
-86 VTAEGYVA
+86 G
-94 AESYVTA
+94 YVTA

-106 TKGSA
+106 TKGSV
-111 KAERDDTSS
+111 KAERNDTTSV
-120 TINEKD
+120 INEQD

-139 NIASVQR
+139 SIASVQR

-176 TLANKGAAATGV
+176 TLASKGAAATGV

-197 ARKMYSDPIFGP
+197 ARKMYSDPIF
-209 TFVEGSAVDLP
+209 VEGSAVDLP
-220 FCDSQFST
+220 FSDSQFST

-239 DTGLVANEIAR
+239 DTGLVAKEIAR
-250 VLKKG
+250 VLEKSG
-255 GVAELAIMV
+255 IAELAIMV

-290 AQWVNGFKQSGLC
+290 AQWVNGFKQSGLS
-303 LQRVITKDYVDTHHD
+303 LQRVITKGYVDTHCD
-318 VMSLL
+318 IMSLL

-333 TGQKQP
+333 TGRKQS

>member
-1 MSLSPAVKAA
+1 MSLSPAIKAA
-11 MPAESRSVFDAK
+11 MSAESRSLFDGK
-23 LSRDEAQAAF
+23 LACDAAQAAF
-33 KAKGAFSTEAPLDFK
+33 KANGAFSSETSFE
-48 SATNAEGALTV
+48 SERATYAKGTLTV
-59 KSAYPSDCSSKAA
+59 NTASPSDSSFKAA
-72 ANMHAEEKVKTESY
+72 AHLSAEKSVKTE
-86 VTAEGYVA
+86 G
-94 AESYVTA
+94 YVTA

-106 TKGSA
+106 TKGSV
-111 KAERDDTSS
+111 KAERNDTTSV
-120 TINEKD
+120 INEQD

-139 NIASVQR
+139 SIASVQR

-197 ARKMYSDPIFGP
+197 ARKMYSDPIF
-209 TFVEGSAVDLP
+209 VEGSAVDLP
-220 FCDSQFST
+220 FSDSQFST

-239 DTGLVANEIAR
+239 DTRLVANEIAR
-250 VLKKG
+250 VLEKSG
-255 GVAELAIMV
+255 IAELAIMV
-264 AGSFS
+264 AGSFN

-290 AQWVNGFKQSGLC
+290 SQWVNGFKQSGLS
-303 LQRVITKDYVDTHHD
+303 LQRVITKDYVDTHCD
-318 VMSLL
+318 IMSLL

-333 TGQKQP
+333 TGRKQS

>member
-1 MSLSPAVKAA
+1 MSLSPAIKAA
-11 MPAESRSVFDAK
+11 MSAESRSLFDGK
-23 LSRDEAQAAF
+23 LACDAAQAAF
-33 KAKGAFSTEAPLDFK
+33 KANGAFSSETSFE
-48 SATNAEGALTV
+48 SERATYAKGTLTV
-59 KSAYPSDCSSKAA
+59 NTASPSDSSFKAA
-72 ANMHAEEKVKTESY
+72 AHLSAEKSVKTE
-86 VTAEGYVA
+86 G
-94 AESYVTA
+94 YVTA

-106 TKGSA
+106 TKGSV
-111 KAERDDTSS
+111 KAERNDTTSV
-120 TINEKD
+120 INEQD

-139 NIASVQR
+139 SIASVQR

-176 TLANKGAAATGV
+176 TLASKGAAATGV

-197 ARKMYSDPIFGP
+197 ARKMYSDPIF
-209 TFVEGSAVDLP
+209 VEGSAVDLP
-220 FCDSQFST
+220 FSDSQFST

-239 DTGLVANEIAR
+239 DTRLVANEIAR
-250 VLKKG
+250 VLKNG
-255 GVAELAIMV
+255 GLAELAIMV

-290 AQWVNGFKQSGLC
+290 AQWVNGFKQSGLS
-303 LQRVITKDYVDTHHD
+303 LQRVITKDYVDTHCD
-318 VMSLL
+318 IMSLL

-333 TGQKQP
+333 AGRKQP

>member
-1 MSLSPAVKAA
+1 MSLSPAIKAA
-11 MPAESRSVFDAK
+11 MSAESRSLFDGK
-23 LSRDEAQAAF
+23 LSRDAAQAAF
-33 KAKGAFSTEAPLDFK
+33 KANGAFSSEAPLDFK
-48 SATNAEGALTV
+48 SATNAEGTLTV
-59 KSAYPSDCSSKAA
+59 KTAYPSDCSSKAA
-72 ANMHAEEKVKTESY
+72 AHLNAEKNAKTE
-86 VTAEGYVA
+86 GYI
-94 AESYVTA
+94 TA

-106 TKGSA
+106 TKGAA
-111 KAERDDTSS
+111 KAERNDTASA
-120 TINEKD
+120 INEQD
-126 VAHRFSKAAVQYN
+126 VAHRFSKAAAQYN
-139 NIASVQR
+139 SIASVQR
-146 IIAKQALANL
+146 IIAKQAIKNL
-156 PVDLQGTALDIG
+156 PISLQGKALDIG

-197 ARKMYSDPIFGP
+197 ARKMYSDPIF
-209 TFVEGSAVDLP
+209 VEGSAVDLP
-220 FCDSQFST
+220 FSDSQFST

-239 DTGLVANEIAR
+239 DTGLVAKEIAR
-250 VLKKG
+250 VLEKSG
-255 GVAELAIMV
+255 IAELAIMV

-290 AQWVNGFKQSGLC
+290 SQWVNGFKQSGLS
-303 LQRVITKDYVDTHHD
+303 LQRVITKDYVDTHCD
-318 VMSLL
+318 IMSLL

-333 TGQKQP
+333 TGRKQP